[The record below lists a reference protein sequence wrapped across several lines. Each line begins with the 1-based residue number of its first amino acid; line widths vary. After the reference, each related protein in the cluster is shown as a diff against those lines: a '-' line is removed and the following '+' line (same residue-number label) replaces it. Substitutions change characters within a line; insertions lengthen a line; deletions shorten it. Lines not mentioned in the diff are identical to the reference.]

1 MRVPCSF
8 SLRSRTF
15 ELIQMLQADPVYHQ
29 YLLLVKVYV
38 SLCQINKSVE
48 VRVVPSDGHPLSSP
62 SMVSRR
68 HYTAFIHGL

>member
-48 VRVVPSDGHPLSSP
+48 VRVVPSDGHPLSSK
-62 SMVSRR
+62 SMVSE
-68 HYTAFIHGL
+68 HHCTACLL